1 MNYDY
6 DFDYDYGYDYEK
18 RTPRSS
24 RKVNAN
30 KASRL
35 RGRNYSNRKCSIWT
49 LILLPLQESGSTGSI
64 PSKTSYEKQTQAKMT
79 NGGSSTTAYNPRG
92 NGQVERCNG
101 IVWKTTELALKSRNL
116 PIAEWETVLPQALHS
131 VRSLLC
137 TATNCTPHERMF
149 AHPRQSG
156 NGVSTPSWLLQPGTV
171 LVKRF
176 NRQSKYE
183 PPVEEAT
190 LLEGNHDYALI
201 RYSDGRETTVSTRHL
216 APSHT
221 AELVE
226 DSGTQIIPPIPIP
239 NDVDST
245 RADEPPAQEEPSSVN
260 GSIVIVLKSR
270 IGTELQKKLFLIHIY
285 SESLPEQVNN
295 TLERRSS
302 DLLKWALS
310 ENRFP
315 TKFLL
320 PYLRRK
326 WKYWNRPKI
335 ENRNEAS

>member
-1 MNYDY
+1 MSAEFKN
-6 DFDYDYGYDYEK
+6 FL
-18 RTPRSS
+18 SS
-24 RKVNAN
+24 
-30 KASRL
+30 
-35 RGRNYSNRKCSIWT
+35 
-49 LILLPLQESGSTGSI
+49 
-64 PSKTSYEKQTQAKMT
+64 
-79 NGGSSTTAYNPRG
+79 NGVATCRTTAYNPRG

-245 RADEPPAQEEPSSVN
+245 RADEPPAQEEPSS
-260 GSIVIVLKSR
+260 
-270 IGTELQKKLFLIHIY
+270 
-285 SESLPEQVNN
+285 SEAHPPAPRPLTNSAEVPL
-295 TLERRSS
+295 RRSTRIS
-302 DLLKWALS
+302 RPPKYLDDFV
-310 ENRFP
+310 RF
-315 TKFLL
+315 
-320 PYLRRK
+320 
-326 WKYWNRPKI
+326 
-335 ENRNEAS
+335 